1 MARVEEHWT
10 PTVLHLMAAE
20 VQYAFR
26 CCMHVTNTEK
36 AQRTKWG
43 IVHPLEYHVM
53 TEIDDGGPLHLRFG
67 LPPSVTVYGGTSLLT
82 SVKAFSIA
90 G

>member
-26 CCMHVTNTEK
+26 CCMHVTSTEK
-36 AQRTKWG
+36 AQRSSDG
-43 IVHPLEYHVM
+43 QGEVGHCPSARVSR
-53 TEIDDGGPLHLRFG
+53 DDGN
-67 LPPSVTVYGGTSLLT
+67 S
-82 SVKAFSIA
+82 
-90 G
+90 